1 MHVAWK
7 AALGVAIALGLAGQ
21 ASAQN
26 LSPPPSGL
34 LVLDLAGTPIV
45 PSYTHV
51 WTAPWMQEQ
60 S

>member
-51 WTAPWMQEQ
+51 WTAPWM
-60 S
+60 